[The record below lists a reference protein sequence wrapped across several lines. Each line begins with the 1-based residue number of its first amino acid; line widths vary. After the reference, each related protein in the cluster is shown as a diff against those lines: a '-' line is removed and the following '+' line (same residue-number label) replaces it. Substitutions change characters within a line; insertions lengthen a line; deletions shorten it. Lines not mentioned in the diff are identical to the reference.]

1 MDAHGQKPDQPG
13 FCLRQPGSELSEED
27 AQKIACLFEDNKHTN
42 QNFLAD
48 RFKNSAYWTVLDVN
62 ASGAV

>member
-27 AQKIACLFEDNKHTN
+27 AQKIAGLFEDNKHIN
-42 QNFLAD
+42 ENFLAD
-48 RFKNSAYWTVLDVN
+48 CFKNSAYSILLDVN